1 MSSFAPV
8 RGFWSRRGIRARA
21 TIVAV
26 GVVAI
31 ALLVIG
37 STLVFVLRGA
47 LTSALDEGV
56 QQRARE
62 VAAEIADE
70 NVEAATPSIDAAPGD
85 NTLVQIV
92 DSKGKVLVSSP
103 SIIGK
108 PAIQTGLTPGPTPTT
123 AEVQLPFVNHDPYI
137 AAVMTAPARDKN
149 VTVISVQSL
158 VPVQNVIEVV
168 VLLLLLGAPFLLLA
182 VGVITWFTVGRGM
195 ASVDRISTRVESIGG
210 RDLDERV
217 PVPEARDEIARLAV
231 TMNHMLARLESSAL
245 TQQRFVAD
253 ASHELRSPLAS
264 MRASLDVAQSAG
276 GPEAWRDVE
285 PVLSDE
291 VDRMTRLVGD
301 LLLLAKADE
310 GALTL
315 RLELVDLDDLASEE
329 ARRLRSQTGLTIS
342 TRLAPVQVLADR
354 ARLAQA
360 VRNLVDNAV
369 RFAQLELRISVR
381 SDGQWAEIVVEDDGP
396 GIPEESRK
404 SVLDRFARQDGHRAR
419 DHGGTGLG
427 LAITSEIVRLHSGE
441 LSISDSELGGAQLS
455 ISLPTE
461 TAAASIASALPS
473 STPIASSR

>member
-1 MSSFAPV
+1 MTSFAPV
-8 RGFWSRRGIRARA
+8 RGFWSHRGIRARA

-26 GVVAI
+26 SVVGL
-31 ALLVIG
+31 ALLLIG
-37 STLVFVLRGA
+37 FTLVLVLRVA
-47 LTSALDEGV
+47 LTNAVDQSV

-62 VAAEIADE
+62 VAAEISDE
-70 NVEAATPSIDAAPGD
+70 NVAAATPSIDAAPGD

-92 DSKGKVLVSSP
+92 DSKGTVLVSSP
-103 SIIGK
+103 SIVGE
-108 PAIQTGLTPGPTPTT
+108 PAIQTGLIPGSNPVT
-123 AEVQLPFVNHDPYI
+123 AQVQLPFVNHDPYI
-137 AAVMTAPARDKN
+137 AAVMTAPARDSL

-158 VPVQNVIEVV
+158 VSVNNVIDVV

-182 VGVITWFTVGRGM
+182 VGFITWFTVGRSL
-195 ASVDRISTRVESIGG
+195 ASVDRIRARVESIGG

-217 PVPEARDEIARLAV
+217 PVPEPRDEIARLAV
-231 TMNHMLARLESSAL
+231 TMNHMLARLESSAVA
-245 TQQRFVAD
+245 QQRFVAD

-264 MRASLDVAQSAG
+264 MRASLDVAQAAG
-276 GPEAWRDVE
+276 GPEAWHDVE

-315 RLELVDLDDLASEE
+315 RLELVDLDDLAAEE
-329 ARRLRSQTGLTIS
+329 ARRLRSQTGLTILTNLS
-342 TRLAPVQVLADR
+342 PVQVMADR

-369 RFAQLELRISVR
+369 RFARHELRISVVSEADR
-381 SDGQWAEIVVEDDGP
+381 AIVTVEDDGP
-396 GIPEESRK
+396 GIPEASRDA
-404 SVLDRFARQDGHRAR
+404 VLDRFARQDEHRAR

-441 LSISDSELGGAQLS
+441 LSIADSDLGGAQVS

-461 TAAASIASALPS
+461 ASIAP
-473 STPIASSR
+473 TASSR